1 MAPPKRSCKKEASVR
16 NRAKHSNGKRVY
28 SVSIIIATS
37 YRVVHHSDVNGNDA
51 SCKCSFFFCCCFFA
65 ARDVR
70 TYGASHKEG
79 RCLGTRK
86 VEGLLIFH
94 LNA

>member
-51 SCKCSFFFCCCFFA
+51 SCKCSFFVVFFLL
-65 ARDVR
+65 RGMYGLTEPLIKREDVW
-70 TYGASHKEG
+70 G
-79 RCLGTRK
+79 REKLK
-86 VEGLLIFH
+86 VY
-94 LNA
+94 